1 MKYNRRL
8 LNILYKDHVKNEEV
22 RRKIQEAIAEY
33 DKLLTLVKKR
43 KLKWFD
49 YVSRYSV
56 LAKSILQDIVKG
68 QKKKGRQ
75 KKRWKDNIN

>member
-33 DKLLTLVKKR
+33 DELLTLVKKR

-56 LAKSILQDIVKG
+56 LAKTILQDIVKG